1 MHSVLL
7 PSFELPEDRGGI
19 GKVIGALAR
28 AYQHMLCVERV
39 PRAFSYTWLVRL
51 FLRHQ
56 PKEIWTHHVL
66 PIGTVACMW
75 NILTRTPYV
84 VFLHGQDFDLTK
96 ASWRKRC
103 VTKVILRRARLVVAN
118 SQALAREIAVY
129 YHLPQVDVLYP
140 TVDPLYLASVPDKVR
155 TNRLR
160 LLTVC
165 RLVSRKGILR
175 VLDALRDLPDVDYT
189 IIGRGVQE
197 YEINEYIR
205 KHHLESRVTLRTDID
220 TTEELRDAYDHAD
233 VFVMPTQ
240 ITSTDREGFGIVY
253 LEAAAR
259 GLPVIASNLA
269 GVDEAVVGGETG
281 ILISDGSREQLIQS
295 IRALQ
300 ESPDRARALGDNG
313 RSRMLAFFS
322 PERFVAQA
330 KAILTP
336 KISVIIPTY
345 NHAEALPSC
354 LDAIFRQYYQY
365 LEVIIVNDGS
375 TDNTLLLAQKCLAD
389 YTGAFQII
397 SNKENIGKK
406 KSITSA
412 IETCNSELIICRD
425 ADTYTEGNLWLKTI
439 VSFYEES
446 KSQFIIAP
454 LQIENKN
461 GFINQLQFSEN
472 AALSILTGGFA
483 FYKQAFLCN
492 GANLA
497 FSKKIFEKV
506 GGFKSH
512 ININSGDDVLF
523 LEDVKKINPE
533 IVSYLKNINA
543 SVTTYPLKTYKKLLE
558 QKVRWASKFD
568 KNPNQINAF
577 LGIIVLLVHLSGL
590 FYLIKPLFA
599 HHIPVFGIIFVFLR
613 VFIDFLLLFLASRYY
628 NKPIKWLWILP
639 LSFLYSFYVIVTA
652 LLSSVTKPKQKKS
665 V

>member
-51 FLRHQ
+51 FLRYQ
-56 PKEIWTHHVL
+56 PREIWTHHVL
-66 PIGTVACMW
+66 PIGTMACVW

-118 SQALAREIAVY
+118 SQALAREIAAY
-129 YHLPQVDVLYP
+129 YHLSQVDVLYP

-197 YEINEYIR
+197 HEINAYIC
-205 KHHLESRVTLRTDID
+205 KHQLESRVTLRTDID

-281 ILISDGSREQLIQS
+281 ILISDGSREQLVQS

-375 TDNTLLLAQKCLAD
+375 TDNTADVIADFFGTRETTFVYRGISITIVHQANGGAQRARNRGFLEATGEYVIFCDADVVMRPTMLLLMMQELLKHPESAFAYSRFTFGWKLFRSQ
-389 YTGAFQII
+389 AFQIDDLRRI
-397 SNKENIGKK
+397 NYIHTTSLCRKK
-406 KSITSA
+406 DFPGFDEHLK
-412 IETCNSELIICRD
+412 RFHD
-425 ADTYTEGNLWLKTI
+425 WDVWLTL
-439 VSFYEES
+439 
-446 KSQFIIAP
+446 AARG
-454 LQIENKN
+454 KN
-461 GFINQLQFSEN
+461 GV
-472 AALSILTGGFA
+472 
-483 FYKQAFLCN
+483 FLKK
-492 GANLA
+492 NL
-497 FSKKIFEKV
+497 FHV
-506 GGFKSH
+506 
-512 ININSGDDVLF
+512 
-523 LEDVKKINPE
+523 
-533 IVSYLKNINA
+533 IVHGPSRIGSAWLPRVAYRI
-543 SVTTYPLKTYKKLLE
+543 PWKKLGFVPKRIQSYE
-558 QKVRWASKFD
+558 RAREAICEK
-568 KNPNQINAF
+568 
-577 LGIIVLLVHLSGL
+577 
-590 FYLIKPLFA
+590 
-599 HHIPVFGIIFVFLR
+599 HHS
-613 VFIDFLLLFLASRYY
+613 A
-628 NKPIKWLWILP
+628 
-639 LSFLYSFYVIVTA
+639 
-652 LLSSVTKPKQKKS
+652 
-665 V
+665 